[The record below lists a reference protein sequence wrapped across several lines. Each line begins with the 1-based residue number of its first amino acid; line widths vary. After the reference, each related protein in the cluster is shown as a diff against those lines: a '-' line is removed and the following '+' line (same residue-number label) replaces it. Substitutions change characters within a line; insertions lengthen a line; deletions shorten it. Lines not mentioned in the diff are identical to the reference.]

1 MIVLAIDPGSVTAGY
16 ALLQQEGRKI
26 SYLASGILKFNNDH
40 EFLHRIKDIYEQTLG
55 LIEKFEPDEV
65 ALESL
70 IFVKSPTALIK
81 LAQSRGT
88 MLAALTQKYHE
99 KIFEYSPNLVKSTVT
114 GHGHADKE
122 GIQKVLYQYLGLS
135 EFQSHDESDAV
146 AIALCHLLN
155 RNVRLLETPRK
166 KKSAG
171 SKKMGNGLAASLAH
185 KIKEKII

>member
-16 ALLQQEGRKI
+16 ALLEKQGRKI
-26 SYLASGILKFNNDH
+26 VHLESGILKFNGKD
-40 EFLHRIKDIYEQTLG
+40 EFLHRVKDIYEQTLA
-55 LIEKFEPDEV
+55 LINRLSPDEV

-88 MLAALTQKYHE
+88 MLAALSQNYHE
-99 KIFEYSPNLVKSTVT
+99 KIFEYSPNLVKSTVV

-122 GIQKVLYQYLGLS
+122 GIQKFIQQYLGIS
-135 EFQSHDESDAV
+135 DFKTHDESDAI

-155 RNVRLLETPRK
+155 RGALQLPVEKKSRK
-166 KKSAG
+166 KL
-171 SKKMGNGLAASLAH
+171 GNGLANSLAH
-185 KIKEKII
+185 KIKEPA

>member
-16 ALLQQEGRKI
+16 ALLRKEGRKI
-26 SYLASGILKFNNDH
+26 TYITSGILKFDGKVK
-40 EFLHRIKDIYEQTLG
+40 FLHRVKNIFEQTESLLG
-55 LIEKFEPDEV
+55 AYSPDEI

-70 IFVKSPTALIK
+70 IYVKSPDALMK

-88 MLAALTQKYHE
+88 MLAALSRNYHE

-122 GIQKVLYQYLGLS
+122 GIQKFLKQYLGIS
-135 EFQSHDESDAV
+135 DFKTHDESDAC

-155 RNVRLLETPRK
+155 RDVRLPVEK
-166 KKSAG
+166 KKRSSGKSG
-171 SKKMGNGLAASLAH
+171 SGLAAALSH
-185 KIKEKII
+185 RIKEPAV

>member
-16 ALLQQEGRKI
+16 ALLEKEGRKI
-26 SYLASGILKFNNDH
+26 TYLTSGILKFDGKI
-40 EFLHRIKDIYEQTLG
+40 EFLHRVKDIF
-55 LIEKFEPDEV
+55 EKTEALLSSYSPDEI

-70 IFVKSPTALIK
+70 IYVKSPDALMK

-88 MLAALTQKYHE
+88 MLAALTKTHHE

-122 GIQKVLYQYLGLS
+122 GIQKFLKQYLGVS
-135 EFQSHDESDAV
+135 DFKTHDESDAC

-155 RNVRLLETPRK
+155 RDVLRLPVEK
-166 KKSAG
+166 KKRS
-171 SKKMGNGLAASLAH
+171 SKKSGSGLAAALSH
-185 KIKEKII
+185 RIKEPAV

>member
-16 ALLQQEGRKI
+16 ALLQKDGRKI
-26 SYLASGILKFNNDH
+26 NYIASGILKFKSED
-40 EFLHRIKDIYEQTLG
+40 EFLHRIKDIFDQTSALVD
-55 LIEKFEPDEV
+55 KFEPDEI

-70 IFVKSPTALIK
+70 IFVKSPQALIK

-99 KIFEYSPNLVKSTVT
+99 KIFEYSPNLVKQTVT

-122 GIQKVLYQYLGLS
+122 GVQKVLGQLLGLKD
-135 EFQSHDESDAV
+135 FKTHDESDAV

-155 RNVRLLETPRK
+155 HNITRIDIPK
-166 KKSAG
+166 KKKTS
-171 SKKMGNGLAASLAH
+171 SKKMGNGLAGALAH
-185 KIKEKII
+185 KIKENV